1 MGNQCCSNSSVST
14 ASELSVDTTAGIIYK
29 GAQLSNTQIRLIIK
43 LQSVFR
49 GHMDRKKV
57 KLLRSERYAPGM
69 ANFRFDKDAAKN
81 YDNPRVQV
89 SQFTD
94 QLVLG

>member
-14 ASELSVDTTAGIIYK
+14 ASEVSAITPAGTNYQGVQLTTN
-29 GAQLSNTQIRLIIK
+29 QLRLIIK

-57 KLLRSERYAPGM
+57 KILRSERYAPGM
-69 ANFRFDKDAAKN
+69 NNYIFDKDAVKN
-81 YDNPRVQV
+81 YNNPRV
-89 SQFTD
+89 
-94 QLVLG
+94 

>member
-14 ASELSVDTTAGIIYK
+14 TSELSVNTTAGIIYK
-29 GAQLSNTQIRLIIK
+29 GFSLTDNQIRLIIK

-49 GHMDRKKV
+49 GHIDRKKV

-69 ANFRFDKDAAKN
+69 TNFKFDKDAANN
-81 YDNPRVQV
+81 YDNPRV
-89 SQFTD
+89 
-94 QLVLG
+94 